1 MTINFKL
8 FSFVAF
14 LVMLLGACAPKLTIE
29 NTVVPQLFSA
39 KVTENTIKLQGRYW
53 GDGANGAAEASYV
66 LIGADVNGDGG
77 VAVRAK
83 SWSTTR
89 IEAVIPKDAGF
100 GFVFVVVNG
109 AKSNGLPL
117 NTQ

>member
-1 MTINFKL
+1 MKK
-8 FSFVAF
+8 FS
-14 LVMLLGACAPKLTIE
+14 LLALLLLLLSACAPSITIE

-39 KVTENTIKLQGRYW
+39 KVDGSNVKLQGRYW
-53 GDGANGAAEASYV
+53 GDGVSGGSETSYV
-66 LIGADVNGDGG
+66 LLGADVNGDGG
-77 VAVRAK
+77 VAVRAN

-89 IEAVIPKDAGF
+89 IEASVPEGAGF

-109 AKSNGLPL
+109 TKSNGLPL

>member
-1 MTINFKL
+1 MKK
-8 FSFVAF
+8 FS
-14 LVMLLGACAPKLTIE
+14 LLALLLLLLSACAPKLTIE

-39 KVTENTIKLQGRYW
+39 KADGASVKLQGRYW
-53 GDGANGAAEASYV
+53 GDGMSGGSETSYV
-66 LIGADVNGDGG
+66 LFGADVNGDNG
-77 VAVRAK
+77 VAVRAN

-89 IEAVIPKDAGF
+89 IEASVPEGAGF

-109 AKSNGLPL
+109 TKSNGLPL